1 MIKVSTFIIF
11 LIVFSILS
19 FGCITIVSCEV
30 KFTPETNFTIPEFNG
45 QVNFA
50 VGGIYESA
58 KLENGTWN
66 FVGLALDSYMYDLG
80 DTYSGGIVR
89 GSEYLR
95 FCPNDGNFSVSVKNS
110 NITITNLDLITRF
123 RPFSGWINYSVNG
136 VGNQSL
142 NLHYILS
149 DGSCIGPDL
158 WTMYIDG
165 TSRSQNEG
173 WSISWS
179 PEQIIKISGAT
190 KNVSIYFDSTPAPK
204 DDLRS
209 DPISGFFSFLL
220 NDIGKGLVPLMIVVT
235 LVIFSL
241 FLIFYQRKIRK
252 VRK

>member
-1 MIKVSTFIIF
+1 MIQFCYWRHIPICKTRKWNLELCRI
-11 LIVFSILS
+11 S
-19 FGCITIVSCEV
+19 FRQLHVWPWRH
-30 KFTPETNFTIPEFNG
+30 F
-45 QVNFA
+45 
-50 VGGIYESA
+50 
-58 KLENGTWN
+58 
-66 FVGLALDSYMYDLG
+66 
-80 DTYSGGIVR
+80 GGIVK

-95 FCPNDGNFSVSVKNS
+95 FCPNDGNFSVSVKNC

-209 DPISGFFSFLL
+209 DPISGFF
-220 NDIGKGLVPLMIVVT
+220 
-235 LVIFSL
+235 
-241 FLIFYQRKIRK
+241 
-252 VRK
+252 